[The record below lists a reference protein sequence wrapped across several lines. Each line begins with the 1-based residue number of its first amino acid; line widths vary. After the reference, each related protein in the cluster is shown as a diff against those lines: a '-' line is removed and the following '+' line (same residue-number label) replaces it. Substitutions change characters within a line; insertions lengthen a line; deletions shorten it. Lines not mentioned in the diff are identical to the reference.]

1 MFYLPQIDVLYI
13 KNKVYK
19 CRCKQSVIL
28 IYYRCPS
35 NGNKF
40 YTGAKTKWIF
50 LVLRRQ
56 RTRKE
61 VLFIVLVIILYILS
75 KDDND
80 GNNSSKKKK

>member
-1 MFYLPQIDVLYI
+1 MVYLPQIDVLYI

-61 VLFIVLVIILYILS
+61 VLFGVSYCLSDNIVYII
-75 KDDND
+75 KRR
-80 GNNSSKKKK
+80 

>member
-19 CRCKQSVIL
+19 SRCKQSVIL

-40 YTGAKTKWIF
+40 YTGAKTK
-50 LVLRRQ
+50 
-56 RTRKE
+56 
-61 VLFIVLVIILYILS
+61 
-75 KDDND
+75 
-80 GNNSSKKKK
+80 

>member
-61 VLFIVLVIILYILS
+61 VLFGVSYCLSDNIVYII
-75 KDDND
+75 KRR
-80 GNNSSKKKK
+80 

>member
-50 LVLRRQ
+50 LVLGRQ

-61 VLFIVLVIILYILS
+61 VLFGVSYCLSDNIVYII
-75 KDDND
+75 KRR
-80 GNNSSKKKK
+80 

>member
-40 YTGAKTKWIF
+40 YIGAKTKWIF

-61 VLFIVLVIILYILS
+61 VLFGVSYCLSDNIVYII
-75 KDDND
+75 KRR
-80 GNNSSKKKK
+80 

>member
-19 CRCKQSVIL
+19 SRCKQSVIL
-28 IYYRCPS
+28 IYYRCLS

-61 VLFIVLVIILYILS
+61 VLFGVSYCLSDNIVYII
-75 KDDND
+75 KRR
-80 GNNSSKKKK
+80 